1 MRNKVFVYSRVIVLG
16 LLALTSCSAPNL
28 MWYTSNGIVSYNR
41 NTGQFEMLWENS
53 SKGYSCQCD
62 TTCECRTLKP
72 KP

>member
-1 MRNKVFVYSRVIVLG
+1 MRNKVSVYGIVIVLG
-16 LLALTSCSAPNL
+16 LLALTSCSGSNL

-41 NTGQFEMLWENS
+41 HTGQFEMLWENS
-53 SKGYSCQCD
+53 GKGNSCQCD

>member
-1 MRNKVFVYSRVIVLG
+1 MRNKVFVYSSMIVLG

-41 NTGQFEMLWENS
+41 HSGQFEMMWENS
-53 SKGYSCQCD
+53 GKGNSCQCD
-62 TTCECRTLKP
+62 STCECRTLKP